1 MDLDSVTRHLPSRTR
16 TGFVSRLV
24 NRIYL
29 TDIAIQEGKA
39 ECIANEEGNRSIPSA
54 LSYVGGDEYHGDQ
67 AAAQLV
73 RNPTNTV
80 TCFRDFIGKTFAEVD
95 PRSCALSAHPVEHN
109 GEAAFKL
116 SIATSPEDASPK
128 EQIKT
133 VSEITARHLIKLRD
147 SAADFL
153 GKTISGVV
161 VTVPTDFSD
170 KQRSAL
176 EKIAKDAGIQILQI
190 IHEPVAAVLAYS
202 ALDHSSGIEMSD
214 KNVVVADIGATRTDI
229 TIVSVRG
236 GLFTILATQHD
247 YSLGGTMLDDV
258 LVEHFGKEFQ
268 KKHKI
273 DITGNTRALAKM
285 KAQCEVTKKTLSAS
299 SSATVSVESLADGL
313 DFHSS
318 INRIRYETL
327 GRKVFGQIADQIDAA
342 IKKAGL
348 ENFDINEVLLVGGTS
363 HTPKLA
369 SNISYNFPES
379 TQIRSPTTTSP
390 ALNPSEL
397 ASLGAAVQASLIAD
411 YEEEEVVE
419 GTQAIITSAPH
430 LAAPI
435 GIKQGSEFITVLDI
449 YTPLPS
455 RRTVTIPYSSS
466 KIEIYEGK
474 LDIRVV
480 TLPAPEPDSEDEDD
494 EPAEPQTE
502 KSRHVVPGT
511 KLAEVEAQGEAGK
524 SIAVMVQV
532 DVESNVTISV
542 RSVASA

>member
-1 MDLDSVTRHLPSRTR
+1 M
-16 TGFVSRLV
+16 
-24 NRIYL
+24 
-29 TDIAIQEGKA
+29 
-39 ECIANEEGNRSIPSA
+39 
-54 LSYVGGDEYHGDQ
+54 SYVGGDEYHGDQ

-73 RNPTNTV
+73 RNPKNTV
-80 TCFRDFIGKTFAEVD
+80 TCFRDFIGKPFADID
-95 PRSCALSAHPVEHN
+95 PTSCALSAHPIEKDGQV
-109 GEAAFKL
+109 AFKL
-116 SIATSPEDASPK
+116 SIAASPEDSSPK
-128 EQIKT
+128 DQIMT
-133 VSEITARHLIKLRD
+133 VEEITSRHLIKLRD

-161 VTVPTDFSD
+161 VTVPTDFTD
-170 KQRSAL
+170 AQRHSL

-202 ALDHSSGIEMSD
+202 ALDHSSGVDMSD
-214 KNVVVADIGATRTDI
+214 KNVVVADIGATRSDVSVI
-229 TIVSVRG
+229 SVRG

-247 YSLGGTMLDDV
+247 YSLGGTLLDNV

-299 SSATVSVESLADGL
+299 SSATVSVESLAEGF

-327 GRKVFGQIADQIDAA
+327 GRKVFGQIADLIDAG

-348 ENFDINEVLLVGGTS
+348 ENFDINEVILVGGTS

-369 SNISYNFPES
+369 SNIAYNFPE
-379 TQIRSPTTTSP
+379 TTKIRSPTTSSP

-397 ASLGAAVQASLIAD
+397 SSLGAAVQASLIAD
-411 YEEEEVVE
+411 YEEEEVIE

-435 GIKQGSEFITVLDI
+435 GVKSGSDFITVLDI
-449 YTPLPS
+449 HTPLPS
-455 RRTVTIPYSSS
+455 RRTINIPYTS
-466 KIEIYEGK
+466 KIEVYEGK
-474 LDIRVV
+474 FDVKIT

-502 KSRHVVPGT
+502 KSRIVVAGT
-511 KLAEVEAQGEAGK
+511 KLAELEVPAGSGK
-524 SIAVMVQV
+524 VAVMVQV
-532 DVESNVTISV
+532 DVESKVTISARV
-542 RSVASA
+542 VSA